1 MHSKETSSIYSFLN
15 QFSYFL
21 LYALNLGE
29 ELTFSWLLYF
39 DIDQNYKAKD
49 KSHLIS
55 WDLFMPRTI
64 KYLIHD
70 FEHKFLLPYFQLFG
84 REHFVIY
91 PLILILI
98 NKFLVTI
105 QSLIS
110 WNIRSKL
117 II

>member
-70 FEHKFLLPYFQLFG
+70 FTLSTSSYSPIFNYLVENILLYTLW
-84 REHFVIY
+84 Y
-91 PLILILI
+91 
-98 NKFLVTI
+98 
-105 QSLIS
+105 
-110 WNIRSKL
+110 WY
-117 II
+117 